1 MTKEEMLWRDNI
13 KNHDEN
19 RIGNGMLGTLMGNV
33 QGVGR
38 PSTQTIPEF
47 DPIMSYYGSS
57 EKISS
62 LDGNTVVNPSDGA
75 QDFSPEAARSLIQEF
90 KPG

>member
-1 MTKEEMLWRDNI
+1 
-13 KNHDEN
+13 
-19 RIGNGMLGTLMGNV
+19 MGNV

-62 LDGNTVVNPSDGA
+62 LDGNTVVNPSNGA

-90 KPG
+90 KPDNTSTTAVTNEGQHVDASKKTKG